1 MTRNKIITASVGSL
15 VVLAAVLFFTKAG
28 MMKGENVQDK
38 NVVPKAG
45 RGLIT
50 GKLMDHGQAV
60 NTGALVM
67 ASVAPI
73 PNPPPTLR
81 MSKPPVPTLFSASA
95 GADGTYSIEV
105 DPSAKPYHLRAFY
118 PVMDNAGNT
127 VTYSKAAS
135 GMMVDRPGVKVEQN
149 FSWP

>member
-1 MTRNKIITASVGSL
+1 MTRNKIITASVGSAA
-15 VVLAAVLFFTKAG
+15 VLAAVLFFYEGRNDEK
-28 MMKGENVQDK
+28 KNVQDK

-45 RGLIT
+45 SCLIT

-135 GMMVDRPGVKVEQN
+135 GMMVDRPGVKVEQD

>member
-1 MTRNKIITASVGSL
+1 MMRNKIITASVGSL
-15 VVLAAVLFFTKAG
+15 VMLAAVLFFTKAG
-28 MMKGENVQDK
+28 MMKGKNVQDK
-38 NVVPKAG
+38 NVVQKAG
-45 RGLIT
+45 NGLIA

-60 NTGALVM
+60 NTGALIM

-73 PNPPPTLR
+73 PNPPPVIR
-81 MSKPPVPTLFSASA
+81 ASKPPVPTIFSETA

-105 DPSAKPYHLRAFY
+105 DPSVKPYHLRAFY

-135 GMMVDRPGVKVEQN
+135 GMMVDRPGVTVEQN